1 MIWGGRMKKLLI
13 SALLLTTAFSVEA
26 FTVPSAAAQVYAA
39 SYSWSQ
45 VDNYGQ
51 TEWVL
56 YYDGQQVYGWQYV
69 NGVWYY
75 INYFDGYMAHD
86 TTIDGYYVNSNG
98 VYEDSNSVQSGYY
111 KVGVDIDPGEY
122 LIISGDSYGYY
133 ECTLDQSGSVNS
145 IVYNNVLMG
154 NEPSYI
160 TVNYGEYLKV
170 DNSRMYKIADAPSI
184 KPSNNVYTDGQ
195 YKVGRDIPAGTY
207 TVSSVGAN
215 GTVQVNPKSR
225 HNPDDATLFESLY
238 GGSLT
243 ITVGNGDYIELTGA
257 QIIA

>member
-86 TTIDGYYVNSNG
+86 TFINGYYVNS
-98 VYEDSNSVQSGYY
+98 
-111 KVGVDIDPGEY
+111 
-122 LIISGDSYGYY
+122 
-133 ECTLDQSGSVNS
+133 
-145 IVYNNVLMG
+145 
-154 NEPSYI
+154 
-160 TVNYGEYLKV
+160 
-170 DNSRMYKIADAPSI
+170 
-184 KPSNNVYTDGQ
+184 DGAWT
-195 YKVGRDIPAGTY
+195 YDIPY
-207 TVSSVGAN
+207 EIKRVKSVVPNSSWI
-215 GTVQVNPKSR
+215 
-225 HNPDDATLFESLY
+225 D
-238 GGSLT
+238 
-243 ITVGNGDYIELTGA
+243 TVGNNGGTITILKNQNLKELYKNGWNA
-257 QIIA
+257 PDINGSLVIFGEGGEHFVADDGNVYKAAHQAMENIIQYDNNGKVVKEFAYKG

>member
-1 MIWGGRMKKLLI
+1 MKSIKKLL
-13 SALLLTTAFSVEA
+13 ALTLVGGTLLTAS
-26 FTVPSAAAQVYAA
+26 PIAAHAEWRADTNGWWYTEGSSYA
-39 SYSWSQ
+39 
-45 VDNYGQ
+45 
-51 TEWVL
+51 T
-56 YYDGQQVYGWQYV
+56 GWRQI
-69 NGVWYY
+69 NGLWYY
-75 INYFDGYMAHD
+75 FYSDGYMAHD

-225 HNPDDATLFESLY
+225 HNPDESTLFESLN

-243 ITVGNGDYIELTGA
+243 VTVENGDYIELTGA